1 MDLLKYLSSSDSF
14 MPHGYCYLWKPGLV
28 WLHVITDVLIAGAYL
43 SIPVTLFYF
52 VRRRRD
58 LPFHWMFLSFGAF
71 IISCGA
77 THAMEV
83 WNLWHANYWL
93 AGAVKGVTALA
104 SVSTALL
111 LIPLVPA
118 ALALPKPS
126 DLRRSEQ
133 KFRGL
138 LEAAPDAIII
148 VNHQGQI
155 ALVNAQAERM
165 FGYRRDELLNQPVEI
180 VIPEFFRDNQQVHR
194 SGPTG
199 KVLELFGLRKDGTE
213 FPVEISLS
221 PLEAE
226 EGISTSSAIRD
237 ITERK
242 RSEEVL
248 ASMSRRLSENY
259 DRVRDLAAMLISA
272 QDDERRRIAL
282 ELHDDI
288 SQRMALLSI
297 TLEAWIQELPTGMA
311 KERVRLSDLKAAADE
326 VGTAIRDLSHELHS
340 TALHHLGL
348 ATGLRGLCR
357 TISDQHRIVV
367 ELQTDETPNL
377 PYDLSLCLF
386 RVAQEALANAVKHGK
401 ARQIAVQLA
410 QNASS
415 IRLAVKDDGI
425 GFDASSP
432 SKGLG
437 LESMQERVRILRGT
451 FTLTSSPGQ
460 GTTVEVV
467 AETARAMRTGAG

>member
-1 MDLLKYLSSSDSF
+1 
-14 MPHGYCYLWKPGLV
+14 
-28 WLHVITDVLIAGAYL
+28 
-43 SIPVTLFYF
+43 
-52 VRRRRD
+52 
-58 LPFHWMFLSFGAF
+58 
-71 IISCGA
+71 
-77 THAMEV
+77 
-83 WNLWHANYWL
+83 
-93 AGAVKGVTALA
+93 
-104 SVSTALL
+104 
-111 LIPLVPA
+111 
-118 ALALPKPS
+118 
-126 DLRRSEQ
+126 
-133 KFRGL
+133 